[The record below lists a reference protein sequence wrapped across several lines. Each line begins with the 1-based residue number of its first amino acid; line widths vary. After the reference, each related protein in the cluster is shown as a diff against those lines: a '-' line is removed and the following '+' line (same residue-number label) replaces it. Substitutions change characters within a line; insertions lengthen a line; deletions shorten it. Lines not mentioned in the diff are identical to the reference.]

1 MQNTASLEALHVNVK
16 SFELSHAII
25 KSNLFSKIAI
35 KPVSRLI
42 LLTVSGM
49 YNPRLGYSFP
59 SVRKLSACTGYTD
72 RQIKEGLKELSLS
85 GMIIRTDKKIYF
97 TNKFYELLD
106 LNKDENNSRQNE
118 KSSSKSEVSS
128 PPCHEHVIKQDN
140 KQKKEQSFIF
150 KNLLELSKTNTIAY
164 YQSTLNLSES
174 EKEHICKIKLGRM
187 ALTNFQ
193 KQNIDK
199 LIMLNEY
206 EINKIN
212 SLEPYF
218 KQENINIYYNTRMNK
233 IREYQQDP
241 QEQENKLSVSER
253 ESNLLMLSCGYKG
266 FKDNRMKLTDF
277 LNRNKNKMDKFNITE
292 SDLLT
297 RISI

>member
-1 MQNTASLEALHVNVK
+1 
-16 SFELSHAII
+16 
-25 KSNLFSKIAI
+25 
-35 KPVSRLI
+35 
-42 LLTVSGM
+42 
-49 YNPRLGYSFP
+49 
-59 SVRKLSACTGYTD
+59 
-72 RQIKEGLKELSLS
+72 
-85 GMIIRTDKKIYF
+85 
-97 TNKFYELLD
+97 
-106 LNKDENNSRQNE
+106 
-118 KSSSKSEVSS
+118 
-128 PPCHEHVIKQDN
+128 
-140 KQKKEQSFIF
+140 
-150 KNLLELSKTNTIAY
+150 
-164 YQSTLNLSES
+164 
-174 EKEHICKIKLGRM
+174 M

>member
-1 MQNTASLEALHVNVK
+1 M
-16 SFELSHAII
+16 
-25 KSNLFSKIAI
+25 
-35 KPVSRLI
+35 
-42 LLTVSGM
+42 
-49 YNPRLGYSFP
+49 
-59 SVRKLSACTGYTD
+59 
-72 RQIKEGLKELSLS
+72 
-85 GMIIRTDKKIYF
+85 
-97 TNKFYELLD
+97 LD

-253 ESNLLMLSCGYKG
+253 ESNLLML
-266 FKDNRMKLTDF
+266 TDF